1 MGFFDLFKKKSSTD
15 NNKKQV
21 LLAMPM
27 FNNFETFDLN
37 KLVEHLKNEWSLEI
51 INLNGGN
58 GTASFQLD
66 GELVVLGTVS
76 HQIPWEEIQATA
88 SISYNWDTAEKDLK
102 NHNVHVIVSIMSSNK
117 STLERFL
124 LLTKLLASILA
135 TTNCIGIYHGTQG
148 LLIPKNQYLE
158 SAQNLKMNQLPI
170 EIWVYFGILKSENCN
185 HGYTKGLTSFGKLEM
200 EMVNS
205 QRDIEEIGLFLM
217 NATNYV
223 IANNIQFKSGQTLGY
238 TADQKIKITQSIG
251 HLVQGDSIKLEI

>member
-1 MGFFDLFKKKSSTD
+1 MGFFDLFKKRSNEEKG
-15 NNKKQV
+15 KKQV

-37 KLVEHLKNEWSLEI
+37 KLVEHLKNEWRLEI
-51 INLNGGN
+51 TNLNGGN

-66 GELVVLGTVS
+66 GELIVMGTVS
-76 HQIPWEEIQATA
+76 HQIPWEDIQTTA
-88 SISYNWDTAEKDLK
+88 SVSYNWDTAEKDLK
-102 NHNVHVIVSIMSSNK
+102 NHNVHVIVSVMSGTK
-117 STLERFL
+117 SDLERFQ

-135 TTNCIGIYHGTQG
+135 TTNCIGVYHGTQRM
-148 LLIPKNQYLE
+148 LIPRNQYLE
-158 SAQNLKMNQLPI
+158 SAQKLKMNQLPI
-170 EIWVYFGILKSENCN
+170 EIWVYFGLLKSENCN

-205 QRDIEEIGLFLM
+205 KRDVEEIGLLLM
-217 NATNYV
+217 NATSYV

-251 HLVQGDSIKLEI
+251 HLVQGDSFNLEI

>member
-88 SISYNWDTAEKDLK
+88 SIAYNWDTAEKDLK
-102 NHNVHVIVSIMSSNK
+102 NHNVHVIVSIMS
-117 STLERFL
+117 
-124 LLTKLLASILA
+124 
-135 TTNCIGIYHGTQG
+135 
-148 LLIPKNQYLE
+148 
-158 SAQNLKMNQLPI
+158 
-170 EIWVYFGILKSENCN
+170 
-185 HGYTKGLTSFGKLEM
+185 
-200 EMVNS
+200 
-205 QRDIEEIGLFLM
+205 
-217 NATNYV
+217 
-223 IANNIQFKSGQTLGY
+223 
-238 TADQKIKITQSIG
+238 
-251 HLVQGDSIKLEI
+251 